1 MCYYFDDITRF
12 WDRDIEFRDI
22 LLDEKSYETYENIL
36 IPAISYKISTAI
48 KPLRIDFNKT
58 NGFTTIYGKIRYL
71 VLLAYSY
78 CDKICDKI
86 KYLISEKVVLQIV
99 LIIILPESELVHV
112 NFYLLK
118 IY

>member
-1 MCYYFDDITRF
+1 MCYYFDNITRF

-58 NGFTTIYGKIRYL
+58 SGFTKIHGKIRYL
-71 VLLAYSY
+71 VLFAYSY

-86 KYLISEKVVLQIV
+86 EYLISEKVVLQIV
-99 LIIILPESELVHV
+99 LFIILPESELVHV